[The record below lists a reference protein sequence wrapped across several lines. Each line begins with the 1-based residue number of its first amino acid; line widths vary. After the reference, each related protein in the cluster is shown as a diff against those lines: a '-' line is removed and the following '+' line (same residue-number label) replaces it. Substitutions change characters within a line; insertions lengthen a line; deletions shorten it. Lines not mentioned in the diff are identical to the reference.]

1 VERIVSY
8 VLPFEKIK
16 GFVNEKLNNFA
27 FLSYFLEKKEKKN
40 TF

>member
-1 VERIVSY
+1 MELIVSY

-16 GFVNEKLNNFA
+16 GFVNEKLNNFV
-27 FLSYFLEKKEKKN
+27 FLSYFLEKNEKN